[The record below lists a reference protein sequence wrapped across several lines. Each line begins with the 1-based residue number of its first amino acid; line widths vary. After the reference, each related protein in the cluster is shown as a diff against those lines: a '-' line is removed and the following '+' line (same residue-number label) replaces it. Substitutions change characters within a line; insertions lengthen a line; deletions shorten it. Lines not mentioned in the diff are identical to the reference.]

1 MIAWLS
7 LAFGQVQPAAAPATE
22 EVVVYGQ
29 LAIDKARDALVREME
44 RLGWRAIDKGDGV
57 ITFRTPAAFLGRA
70 TFDPG
75 LGTLDFRRPA
85 AGVTLAPTDA
95 PAAPTTPDPGGMP
108 YASTGYSGA
117 GLWLLPATFVGTYL
131 SMLLWLLP
139 AKHKVDPVW
148 HAVRDATDDELA
160 AYRAV
165 VFETNV
171 RARLDRL
178 PSDLDALWDRG
189 VALDGAPGAVPEDQR
204 LAAILDHWA
213 SRTATPEG
221 DRVMAAIE
229 AWLHARVEAI
239 PEPLAEAAEAK
250 RPDGRRLPR

>member
-57 ITFRTPAAFLGRA
+57 ITFRAPAAFLGRA

-117 GLWLLPATFVGTYL
+117 G
-131 SMLLWLLP
+131 LWLLP

-189 VALDGAPGAVPEDQR
+189 VALDGAPGAV
-204 LAAILDHWA
+204 
-213 SRTATPEG
+213 
-221 DRVMAAIE
+221 
-229 AWLHARVEAI
+229 
-239 PEPLAEAAEAK
+239 
-250 RPDGRRLPR
+250 LPFG